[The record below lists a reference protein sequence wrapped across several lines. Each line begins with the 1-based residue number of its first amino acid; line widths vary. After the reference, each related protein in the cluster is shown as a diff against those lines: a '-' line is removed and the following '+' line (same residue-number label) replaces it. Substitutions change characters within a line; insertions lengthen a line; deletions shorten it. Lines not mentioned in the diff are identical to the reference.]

1 MGFGKKRIGKAGP
14 ATGKKTFK
22 LPHVYVLL
30 LIVMLFVLL
39 LTYIVPSGEYA
50 RIADPETG
58 RSLLD
63 PSSFTIIEKTYLG
76 IMDFFTAI
84 HQGAAGSVDV
94 IFMVLFIAATV
105 NLVEETG
112 AINAGVHAVVRKL
125 HGKDTLLIVMLT
137 CLFSFLGAIGLA
149 EGASP
154 LLVLAVTLSVALGY
168 DRATGAGAAILGLCV
183 GFTSGPISAFTT
195 GIGQTIV
202 GLPLYSGIGYRLFI
216 LVVCTIVAAVYAVSY
231 AKKIKKNP
239 EKSVSREY
247 RESRTNAL
255 TKEGEQE
262 AMKLTW
268 QRKLILAAMLITFG
282 FQLVGSLKFGWALKE
297 FSALYI
303 MLALFSG
310 LIYGMKPSEL
320 AVQFAVGA
328 GKILPAALTIGIA
341 GGVMVLMQNGKILDT
356 AIYGLANL
364 LDGKSP
370 VIVLILVYL
379 AVVIFNFFVTSGSGK
394 AVMLIPLLGPLGQLV
409 NINQQ
414 VMIVGY
420 QLGDGFTNYL
430 FPTSG
435 GLMASLAF
443 AGLTY
448 EEWFKYS
455 FKIFAILIPLGAILT
470 CLAHFIN
477 LGPF

>member
-1 MGFGKKRIGKAGP
+1 MSDEVKQP
-14 ATGKKTFK
+14 ENMKKTFK

-30 LIVMLFVLL
+30 LIVMLFVLV

-50 RIADPETG
+50 RIDDPATG
-58 RSLLD
+58 RSILD
-63 PSSFTIIEKTYLG
+63 PSSFTVIDKTYLG

-84 HQGAAGSVDV
+84 HLGAAGAVDV
-94 IFMVLFIAATV
+94 IFMVLFIAATI

-112 AINAGVHAVVRKL
+112 AINAGVHAIVRKL

-149 EGASP
+149 EGAAP

-168 DRATGAGAAILGLCV
+168 DKATGAGAAILGLSV

-202 GLPLYSGIGYRLFI
+202 GLPLYSGIGYRLFV
-216 LVVCTIVAAVYAVSY
+216 LVVLTTVVAIYAVSY
-231 AKKIKKNP
+231 ARKIKKNP
-239 EKSVSREY
+239 NKSVSKEY
-247 RESRTNAL
+247 RELKTN
-255 TKEGEQE
+255 KVVQEGEQE
-262 AMKLTW
+262 AVELTW
-268 QRKLILAAMLITFG
+268 QRKLILAALLITFG

-303 MLALFSG
+303 MLAIFSG
-310 LIYGMKPSEL
+310 LIYGMKPSQL

-328 GKILPAALTIGIA
+328 SKILPAAFTIGIA
-341 GGVMVLMQNGKILDT
+341 GGVMVLMQKGKILDT
-356 AIYGLANL
+356 AIYALANL

-370 VIVLILVYL
+370 VVVLILVYL
-379 AVVIFNFFVTSGSGK
+379 SVVIFNFFVTSGSGK
-394 AVMLIPLLGPLGQLV
+394 AVMLMPLLGPLGQLV

-414 VMIVGY
+414 VMIIAY
-420 QLGDGFTNYL
+420 QLGDGPTNYF

-443 AGLTY
+443 AGLSY

-455 FKIFAILIPLGAILT
+455 YKIFAIIIPLAAVLT
-470 CLAHFIN
+470 CVAHLIN